1 MTYFLGRDVGV
12 ILNTENSSYGLN
24 VSAAGAV
31 TAAAPGSAISQ
42 RGAKTSIFSTSGMAD
57 VTSIDLGI
65 GSMDEDINYMG
76 QRTALKAEIKK
87 ETTVNLTLKKKD
99 NKFDAIFAHPA
110 KWGVSGTA
118 IANGMDQ
125 PTSEFGYRLYVQL
138 KDTEEVFVVRNA
150 AFTGHTV
157 TLNPD
162 STQEETLEFKSMVQP
177 FVMASGGASQM
188 GNSTSTGGRYG
199 F

>member
-12 ILNTENSSYGLN
+12 ILNTESNAYGLN

-31 TAAAPGSAISQ
+31 TAAAPGTAVGK

-65 GSMDEDINYMG
+65 GSMDEDISYMG

-110 KWGVSGTA
+110 RWGVSGSS

-125 PTSEFGYRLYVQL
+125 PTSEFGYRIYVQL
-138 KDTEEVFVVRNA
+138 KDTKEVFVVRNA
-150 AFTGHTV
+150 EFKGHTV

-177 FVMASGGASQM
+177 QIFASGGASQM
-188 GNSTSTGGRYG
+188 GNSTDSGGRDG